1 VYHGNRTLLTQIFQH
16 WGTNI
21 TQVDMTNL
29 KQVDEVLSQYGQDKN
44 VILWAETPSNPLLKV
59 TDIRAVSALCDKSSV
74 PFVVDAP
81 WMTPWLCQPLSLGA
95 DLVVHSTTKYFGG
108 HSDLTGGA
116 IVRSS
121 MCKDAARSLFD
132 KAKFNQ
138 SVVGAVP
145 SPFDCWLT
153 LRGLRSLSARVDVHT
168 KNAMA
173 VARYLESHDRVS
185 HVHYPGL
192 EGHPGHEIMKRQSR
206 VAVERSVAVG
216 ISESGGDD
224 VEDPDWIFDDT
235 PPSRVFGG
243 MVSFQVEGD
252 QLEAETVVGGTS
264 IFKRATSLG
273 GTESLIEHRAS
284 VEGPD
289 TITPT
294 NLIRLSV
301 GLENVN
307 DLVRDLRKALLRGCK
322 T

>member
-1 VYHGNRTLLTQIFQH
+1 
-16 WGTNI
+16 
-21 TQVDMTNL
+21 M
-29 KQVDEVLSQYGQDKN
+29 
-44 VILWAETPSNPLLKV
+44 
-59 TDIRAVSALCDKSSV
+59 
-74 PFVVDAP
+74 
-81 WMTPWLCQPLSLGA
+81 
-95 DLVVHSTTKYFGG
+95 HSTTKYFGG

-121 MCKDAARSLFD
+121 QCKETARSLFD

-153 LRGLRSLSARVDVHT
+153 LRGLRSLSTRVDVHS
-168 KNAMA
+168 KNAMI
-173 VARYLESHDRVS
+173 VAKYLQSHENVS

-192 EGHPGHEIMKRQSR
+192 KEHPGHEIMKRQSR
-206 VAVERSVAVG
+206 LVIEEKTRDERVVGVVGERERERERMGEMIMGDEQVA
-216 ISESGGDD
+216 GGNTDD
-224 VEDPDWIFDDT
+224 EFEEWTLKKKNKENDNNH
-235 PPSRVFGG
+235 REVFGG
-243 MVSFQVEGD
+243 MVSFQVVGD

-289 TITPT
+289 TTTPT

-301 GLENVN
+301 GLEDVN
-307 DLVRDLRKALLRGCK
+307 DLLRDLKKSLSRM
-322 T
+322 